1 VAHLSVPAFLNTIE
15 SSGLSTW
22 IRETESP
29 FGFYFILLFH
39 NLGLGAAVGT
49 SVFVSLRLRGVAP
62 DLPLAPL
69 KKFFTI
75 LWTGAWISAVSGM
88 FLLIAYPTKA
98 LTNPVFYV
106 KLTLVGAGVWIMLR
120 IEKLVF
126 DDASA
131 SEEVKLARGKSLTA
145 WSFAVWIAAV
155 SAGRLLA
162 YTFRYLLYGRVG

>member
-1 VAHLSVPAFLNTIE
+1 MAVPAFLSTIE
-15 SSGLSTW
+15 SSDLSTW

-29 FGFYFILLFH
+29 VGFYFILLFH
-39 NLGLGAAVGT
+39 NIGLAAAVGT
-49 SVFVSLRLRGVAP
+49 SVFVGLRLRGFAP
-62 DLPLAPL
+62 DLPIAPL

-75 LWTGAWISAVSGM
+75 LWTGAWISAVSGV

-98 LTNPVFYV
+98 LTNPVFYI
-106 KLTLVGAGVWIMLR
+106 KLTLIGVGVWIMLR

-131 SEEVKLARGKSLTA
+131 SEDVKLARGKSLTA
-145 WSFAVWIAAV
+145 WSFVVWIAAI

-162 YTFRYLLYGRVG
+162 YTFRYLLYGRHG

>member
-1 VAHLSVPAFLNTIE
+1 MSVPAFLSTIE

-39 NLGLGAAVGT
+39 NIGLAAAVGT
-49 SVFVSLRLRGVAP
+49 SVLVGLRLCGFAP
-62 DLPLAPL
+62 DLPIAPL
-69 KKFFTI
+69 KKFFTV
-75 LWTGAWISAVSGM
+75 LWTGAWISVVSGV

-106 KLTLVGAGVWIMLR
+106 KLTLIGVGVWIMLR

-145 WSFAVWIAAV
+145 WSFVVWIAV
-155 SAGRLLA
+155 ISAGRLLA
-162 YTFRYLLYGRVG
+162 YTFKYLLYGRLG

>member
-1 VAHLSVPAFLNTIE
+1 MGVPIFLNTLE
-15 SSGLSTW
+15 ESGLSTW

-39 NLGLGAAVGT
+39 NIGLALAVGA
-49 SVFVSLRLRGVAP
+49 SILIGLRLLGVAP

-69 KKFFTI
+69 KKFFAI
-75 LWTGAWISAVSGM
+75 LWTGAWISAASGL

-106 KLTLVGAGVWIMLR
+106 KLALIGTGVWIMLR

-126 DDASA
+126 DDTSA
-131 SEEVKLARGKSLTA
+131 SQEDRLATGKPLA
-145 WSFAVWIAAV
+145 ARAFVVWIAAV
-155 SAGRLLA
+155 TAGRLLA
-162 YTFRYLLYGRVG
+162 YTFKYLVYGRPG

>member
-1 VAHLSVPAFLNTIE
+1 MGVPMFLNTIE
-15 SSGLSTW
+15 ESGVSTW

-39 NLGLGAAVGT
+39 NIGLALAVGT
-49 SVFVSLRLRGVAP
+49 SVLVGLRLLGVAP

-75 LWTGAWISAVSGM
+75 LWTGAWISAASGM
-88 FLLIAYPTKA
+88 LLLIAYPTKA
-98 LTNPVFYV
+98 LTNPVFYI
-106 KLTLVGAGVWIMLR
+106 KLTIVGVGVRIMLR

-131 SEEVKLARGKSLTA
+131 SEEVKLARGKSLA
-145 WSFAVWIAAV
+145 ARSFVVWIAAI

-162 YTFRYLLYGRVG
+162 YTFKYLVYGRAG

>member
-1 VAHLSVPAFLNTIE
+1 LGVPVFLSTIE

-22 IRETESP
+22 IRETESS
-29 FGFYFILLFH
+29 FGFYFILLLH
-39 NLGLGAAVGT
+39 NLGLALAIGT
-49 SVFVSLRLRGVAP
+49 SVLVGLRLLGVAL

-69 KKFFTI
+69 KKFFTVF
-75 LWTGAWISAVSGM
+75 WTGAWISAVSGV

-98 LTNPVFYV
+98 LTNPVFYI

-131 SEEVKLARGKSLTA
+131 SEEVKLARGKSLAA
-145 WSFAVWIAAV
+145 WSFVVWVAAI

-162 YTFRYLLYGRVG
+162 YTFKYLVYGRAG